1 MAPMKKLMML
11 VREVMLMDTAASA
24 YVIDILA
31 KITNYIR
38 WTS

>member
-1 MAPMKKLMML
+1 MKKLMML

-31 KITNYIR
+31 KIIYIDL
-38 WTS
+38 